1 MGLIG
6 AVNEGDAAKRGHF
19 PVRQRLILP
28 CLMATLCLP
37 TSPATANTPQVS
49 VLPESELSF
58 GTFMVFGSGS
68 RTVSPVGAVSD
79 IGIVALEGQPI
90 APARFTISY
99 DRGNQSRNAMELELE
114 VVLSVPPPT
123 RMGGVE
129 ARLSAFETDLPG
141 AMRITPGR
149 PFRLIISDCRTR
161 ICSRT
166 FQVGG
171 RLDVTRHFGG
181 AQLVLPIPVDV
192 AVISIDRRGV

>member
-6 AVNEGDAAKRGHF
+6 AVEAGKAGASCPRPPG
-19 PVRQRLILP
+19 RLLTLLGLLAGLGLP
-28 CLMATLCLP
+28 GSMPL
-37 TSPATANTPQVS
+37 ANTPQVS
-49 VLPESELSF
+49 ILPERELSF

-68 RTVSPVGAVSD
+68 RTVSATGALSDVG
-79 IGIVALEGQPI
+79 IIALEGRPTG
-90 APARFTISY
+90 PARFTISY

-114 VVLSVPPPT
+114 VVISVPPQA

-192 AVISIDRRGV
+192 SVIAIDRRGA

>member
-1 MGLIG
+1 MPL
-6 AVNEGDAAKRGHF
+6 
-19 PVRQRLILP
+19 
-28 CLMATLCLP
+28 
-37 TSPATANTPQVS
+37 ANTPQIS
-49 VLPESELSF
+49 VVPESELSF

-68 RTVSPVGAVSD
+68 RSISPAGTVSD
-79 IGIVALEGQPI
+79 IGIVALEGRPTG
-90 APARFTISY
+90 PARFTISY

-114 VVLSVPPPT
+114 VVISVPAQA

-129 ARLSAFETDLPG
+129 ARLSAVETDLPG

-149 PFRLIISDCRTR
+149 PFRLVISDCRTR

-192 AVISIDRRGV
+192 RVIAIDRRGV